1 MPKDFLNLAD
11 WSGSEL
17 LKVLERA
24 VQLKRNLREGESFPS
39 LNGKS
44 VAMYFEHPSLR
55 THVTFQTGISQ
66 LGGNSIFLTGDQVG
80 IGKRESVSDVARS
93 LSRWV
98 DVLIA
103 RTAKHGLLVD
113 LASNAEI
120 PVVNALTDKF
130 HPCQAMADVMTM
142 LEHSTLSEIRLAY
155 IGDGNNVAN
164 SLTLA
169 ASVLGFEIFLATPE
183 DYRPSDEVW
192 EIALRSCRQSG
203 GKVSWAESPEEAV
216 QGANFI
222 YTDVWASMG
231 QESESEA
238 RRKIFSRYQ
247 VNQKLVSSAPN
258 AWVMHDLPAHRG
270 EEITNEVLDGSQSIV
285 FDQAENRLHVQKA
298 ILETLLYR

>member
-1 MPKDFLNLAD
+1 MPKDFLSLAD

-24 VQLKRNLREGESFPS
+24 VQLKRNLREEESSHS
-39 LNGKS
+39 LKGKS

-98 DVLIA
+98 DVLVA
-103 RTAKHGLLVD
+103 RTAKHDLLVD

-169 ASVLGFEIFLATPE
+169 ASMLGFEIFLATPE
-183 DYRPSDEVW
+183 DYRPSGEVW

-238 RRKIFSRYQ
+238 RRKIFSGYQ